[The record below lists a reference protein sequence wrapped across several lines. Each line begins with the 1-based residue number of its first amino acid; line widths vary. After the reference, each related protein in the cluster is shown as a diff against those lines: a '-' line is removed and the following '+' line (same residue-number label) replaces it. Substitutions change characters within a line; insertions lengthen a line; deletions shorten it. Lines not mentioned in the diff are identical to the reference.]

1 MGTQLDG
8 LWLTPDNDIM
18 ATSAQLQGIDAVTI
32 TVPDLDAG
40 EAFYTGVLGL
50 PRKWRNDEIGQAGLA
65 LPKGNTELVL
75 VTELP
80 SEPNWL
86 VESVDAATEVFRLNG
101 GAVISEPENIPV
113 GRLSVVRD
121 PFGNRLVLL
130 DLSQGHYVTNAA
142 GQVTRICKNP
152 VGPTSEE
159 VAK

>member
-8 LWLTPDNDIM
+8 RWPTSDNDIM
-18 ATSAQLQGIDAVTI
+18 TASAQIQGVDAVTI

-50 PRKWRNDEIGQAGLA
+50 PRKWRNDEAGQAGLA
-65 LPKGNTELVL
+65 LPKGDTELVL

-130 DLSQGHYVTNAA
+130 DLSQGHYVTNGA
-142 GQVTRICKNP
+142 GQVTGISNNP
-152 VGPTSEE
+152 VRPTSED
-159 VAK
+159 VAE